1 MENEIPTTKAEENGV
16 VLVVQNQKP
25 SSLSF
30 RALIMVCIGS
40 VLLVACLIFFILF
53 YLYFRNRRRRDGID
67 DRIESSSSSSPDEA
81 NSRGLEPSVLNTLSD
96 FRYSSNSNC
105 GGGTPPPKECAV
117 CLSEF
122 QEDEMGRVLPNC
134 KHSFHLN
141 CIDIWFKF
149 NSNCPLC
156 RTQVAAILPAV
167 IINDQD
173 RHRIAPP
180 VSPTEEEEEDT
191 VSICSTSTYQDKKL
205 PVDLTSIICA

>member
-1 MENEIPTTKAEENGV
+1 MENENPTTKADQNGV

-25 SSLSF
+25 SNLSF

-40 VLLVACLIFFILF
+40 VLFVACLIFFILF

-67 DRIESSSSSSPDEA
+67 NRIESSSSSSPGEA
-81 NSRGLEPSVLNTLSD
+81 NSRGLEPSVLDTLSD

-105 GGGTPPPKECAV
+105 GGGGGGGTPPPKECAV

-122 QEDEMGRVLPNC
+122 EEDEMGRVLPNC
-134 KHSFHLN
+134 KHSFHLH
-141 CIDIWFKF
+141 CIDVWFKF

-167 IINDQD
+167 VINDPD
-173 RHRIAPP
+173 HHRIAPP
-180 VSPTEEEEEDT
+180 VSPTEEDI
-191 VSICSTSTYQDKKL
+191 VIIGSTSNYQDKNY
-205 PVDLTSIICA
+205 PSI